1 MTDENDADYTKNDS
15 SVLEPMHCS
24 HCGTLLGYFAPG
36 SLAEMRCANCKN
48 DYNVSLR
55 EEGPTLRLKRSRKT
69 YTVKGK

>member
-1 MTDENDADYTKNDS
+1 MSKDDDYPNDVS

-36 SLAEMRCANCKN
+36 SLVEMRCANCKN

-55 EEGPTLRLKRSRKT
+55 EEGPTLRRKRS
-69 YTVKGK
+69 GKLNTARGK